1 MMQAE
6 TKKPNL
12 GKLLKVGDTFETT
25 TKRMS
30 KPGAGTNYQASCG
43 NKYEVLKPG
52 DIRTFTK
59 GKRNYVCEVQG
70 MIELR
75 TGVHW
80 FTPSKTIPKTVNRG
94 YRWYMFTYVVK
105 ILQN

>member
-1 MMQAE
+1 MEKQLR
-6 TKKPNL
+6 L

-30 KPGAGTNYQASCG
+30 KPGAGTTYQATLG
-43 NKYEVLKPG
+43 EKYEVLRPG

-70 MIELR
+70 MTELR

-80 FTPSKTIPKTVNRG
+80 FTPSKTKPRKVDRK
-94 YRWYMFTYVVK
+94 YRWYMFTYMVK